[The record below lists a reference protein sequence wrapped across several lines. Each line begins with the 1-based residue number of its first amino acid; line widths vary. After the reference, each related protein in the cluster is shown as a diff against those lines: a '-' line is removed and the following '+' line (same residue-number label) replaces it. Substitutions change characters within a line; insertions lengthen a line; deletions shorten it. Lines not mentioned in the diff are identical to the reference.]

1 MPKDNFGEPSI
12 RKSPATPHFVRAG
25 RSIIGQEVLPQ
36 VSVILPT
43 YNRLRT
49 LPDAIGSVL
58 AQSVRDL
65 ELIVVDDASSQNI
78 EGLVRSIGDSRLRYI
93 RRPINGG
100 AGAARNTGL
109 SHARGRYIAFQD
121 SDDLW
126 LPGKL
131 EFQLAAFADLPGEFG
146 AVTGPKILH
155 GRGDSGRFGA
165 GQVCVTPSAAGRL
178 PRDVDQVDWI
188 LGDNRLSVQCAM
200 FRSDCMPTR
209 QWFDPVAAANEDY
222 EFAVRLAQHARILE
236 YAEPLVLGAISEDS
250 ISRSRRR
257 QTLGDIRIMK
267 NNRQLLQRYAPRKA
281 MLMRNL
287 ARFLLNDRKP
297 RLATKFLLASVALDP
312 PSVLTVV
319 DIAMRKVLSSVRH
332 RVATTQ
338 RSTA

>member
-1 MPKDNFGEPSI
+1 MPNTSHDAPSAAP
-12 RKSPATPHFVRAG
+12 R
-25 RSIIGQEVLPQ
+25 

-49 LPDAIGSVL
+49 LPDAITSVL
-58 AQSVRDL
+58 TQSFKDL
-65 ELIVVDDASSQNI
+65 ELIVVDDASSEDI
-78 EGLVRSIGDSRLRYI
+78 GGLIAGIGDPRLVYVRRSR
-93 RRPINGG
+93 NGG

-109 SHARGRYIAFQD
+109 SHARGQYIAFQD

-155 GRGDSGRFGA
+155 GGDGTGRFGP

-178 PRDVDQVDWI
+178 PRDVDQVDWM

-209 QWFDPVAAANEDY
+209 EWFDPVAAANEDY
-222 EFAVRLAQHARILE
+222 EFAVRLVQHARILE
-236 YAEPLVLGAISEDS
+236 YAEPLVLGSVSEDS

-267 NNRQLLQRYAPRKA
+267 NNRQLLQHYAPRKA

-287 ARFLLNDRKP
+287 ARFLMNDRKP
-297 RLATKFLLASVALDP
+297 RLAAKFLLASVALDP
-312 PSVLTVV
+312 PSVLTVA
-319 DIAMRKVLSSVRH
+319 DIALRKVLSSARQ
-332 RVATTQ
+332 RVATQ
-338 RSTA
+338 RTA

>member
-1 MPKDNFGEPSI
+1 MPNTSHGGSKAAAPA
-12 RKSPATPHFVRAG
+12 KASPR
-25 RSIIGQEVLPQ
+25 

-49 LPDAIGSVL
+49 LPDAISSVL
-58 AQSVRDL
+58 TQSVRDL
-65 ELIVVDDASSQNI
+65 ELIVVDDASSEDI
-78 EGLVRSIGDSRLRYI
+78 GGLIADIGDPRLVYV
-93 RRPINGG
+93 RRPANGG

-109 SHARGRYIAFQD
+109 AHARGQYIAFQD

-155 GRGDSGRFGA
+155 GHDGAGRFGP
-165 GQVCVTPSAAGRL
+165 GEVCVTPSAAGRL
-178 PRDVDQVDWI
+178 PRDVDQVDWM

-209 QWFDPVAAANEDY
+209 QWFDPFAAANEDY
-222 EFAVRLAQHARILE
+222 EFAVRLVQHVRILE
-236 YAEPLVLGAISEDS
+236 YAEPLVIGAISEDS

-287 ARFLLNDRKP
+287 ARFLMNDRKP
-297 RLATKFLLASVALDP
+297 RLAAKFLLASVALDP
-312 PSVLTVV
+312 PSVLTVA
-319 DIAMRKVLSSVRH
+319 DIALRKLLNSARQ

-338 RSTA
+338 RTA